1 MNEMDLALV
10 HRGTRIHATVE
21 YETDRNFDKGVDIII
36 ASVKHEGRDI
46 LGEMDQREVEQLES
60 HIEQLRLNKAADEAE
75 GRWLSNREE
84 V

>member
-21 YETDRNFDKGVDIII
+21 YDTDKNFDGGEDIMI
-36 ASVKHEGRDI
+36 ASVMYEERDI
-46 LGEMDQREVEQLES
+46 LPEMDQREVEQLEA

-75 GRWLSNREE
+75 GRWVSNREGS
-84 V
+84 